1 MKMKNILIL
10 AAFFAS
16 ISLSSVN
23 AKESLFDVKQGV
35 LTTPCVNVSGDLGQ
49 YDATFKQRG
58 NSVNFELIKAAPS
71 EDCLPESIEPLE
83 LVEGDACEITEDI
96 SESVDFGVDC
106 ESEGIVCTATQALD
120 GTVSEDGE
128 CEEVEPTDV
137 EATDVE
143 TEAETAM

>member
-16 ISLSSVN
+16 VSLSSVN

-35 LTTPCVNVSGDLGQ
+35 LTTPCVNVSGDRGQ

-58 NSVNFELIKAAPS
+58 NSFNFELITADPS

-96 SESVDFGVDC
+96 SDSVDFGVDC
-106 ESEGIVCTATQALD
+106 DNEGIVCTATQVVD
-120 GTVSEDGE
+120 GIVNEDGVCDLPE
-128 CEEVEPTDV
+128 V
-137 EATDVE
+137 EATDVD
-143 TEAETAM
+143 TDVDTAV